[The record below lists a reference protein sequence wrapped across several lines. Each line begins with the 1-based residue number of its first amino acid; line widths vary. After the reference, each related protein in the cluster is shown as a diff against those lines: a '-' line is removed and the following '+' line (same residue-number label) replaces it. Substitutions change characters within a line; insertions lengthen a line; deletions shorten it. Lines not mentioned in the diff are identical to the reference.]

1 MATTSV
7 VQPRQTNS
15 QLHPHANMM
24 ADKFNEHFVDIA
36 SKFNTT
42 MTTPSHLIQSPH
54 DHVLLSTSSLYPVHQ
69 DVAAPSHLIQSPHDH
84 VLLSTSSLY
93 PVHQDVAAPSHL
105 TFMLY
110 DQNTKYLLVKFL
122 FFCSVY
128 NITLFFKNVSS
139 NRGQIIREKH

>member
-1 MATTSV
+1 MATMCV

-24 ADKFNEHFVDIA
+24 ADKFNEHFVEIA

-42 MTTPSHLIQSPH
+42 TTTPSHLIQSPHDHVLLSTSSLYLVHQDIAAPSHLIQSPH

-105 TFMLY
+105 
-110 DQNTKYLLVKFL
+110 
-122 FFCSVY
+122 
-128 NITLFFKNVSS
+128 I
-139 NRGQIIREKH
+139 